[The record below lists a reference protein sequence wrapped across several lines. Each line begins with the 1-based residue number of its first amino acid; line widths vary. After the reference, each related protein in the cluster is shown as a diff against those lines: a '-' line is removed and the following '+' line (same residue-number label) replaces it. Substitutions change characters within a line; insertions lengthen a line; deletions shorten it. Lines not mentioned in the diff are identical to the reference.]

1 MEKKVMTKRD
11 YTEVIKL
18 KGAVQM
24 LGSVVDGLKV
34 GAVLGAVNSPEDA
47 IDIIVGVY
55 NDQLKTL
62 NDMLIEAGIMK
73 DEDDSNSLSDILN
86 KTVVIEEVK

>member
-11 YTEVIKL
+11 YTEVIRL

-24 LGSVVDGLKV
+24 LSSVVEGLEIGV
-34 GAVLGAVNSPEDA
+34 ALDAVNSPEDA
-47 IDIIVGVY
+47 IDIIIGVY

-62 NDMLIEAGIMK
+62 NEMLIKAGLMK
-73 DEDDSNSLSDILN
+73 DENDSNSLNDILN

>member
-1 MEKKVMTKRD
+1 MEKKVMTKKT
-11 YTEVIKL
+11 YTEVVRL

-24 LGSVVDGLKV
+24 LSSVVEGLEM

-47 IDIIVGVY
+47 IDIIIGVY

-62 NDMLIEAGIMK
+62 NEMLIEAGLMK
-73 DEDDSNSLSDILN
+73 DENDSNSLNDILN

>member
-11 YTEVIKL
+11 YTEVVRL

-24 LGSVVDGLKV
+24 LSSVVEGLEIGV
-34 GAVLGAVNSPEDA
+34 ALNAVNSPEDA
-47 IDIIVGVY
+47 IDIIIGVY

-62 NDMLIEAGIMK
+62 NEMLIEAGLMK
-73 DEDDSNSLSDILN
+73 DESDSNSLNDIMN
-86 KTVVIEEVK
+86 NTIVIEEVK

>member
-1 MEKKVMTKRD
+1 MEKKVMTKKT
-11 YTEVIKL
+11 YTEVIRL

-24 LGSVVDGLKV
+24 LSSVVEGLEIGV
-34 GAVLGAVNSPEDA
+34 ALNAVNSPEDA
-47 IDIIVGVY
+47 IDIIIGVY

-62 NDMLIEAGIMK
+62 NEMLIEAGLMK
-73 DEDDSNSLSDILN
+73 DESDSNSLNDILN

>member
-1 MEKKVMTKRD
+1 MTKRD
-11 YTEVIKL
+11 YTEVVRL

-24 LGSVVDGLKV
+24 LSSVVEGLEM

-47 IDIIVGVY
+47 IDIIIGVY

-62 NDMLIEAGIMK
+62 NEMLIEAGLMK
-73 DEDDSNSLSDILN
+73 DESDSNSLNDILN

>member
-11 YTEVIKL
+11 YTEVVKL

-24 LGSVVDGLKV
+24 LSSVVEGLEM
-34 GAVLGAVNSPEDA
+34 GAVLGAVNSLEAA
-47 IDIIVGVY
+47 IDIIIGVH

-62 NDMLIEAGIMK
+62 NEMLIEAGLMK
-73 DEDDSNSLSDILN
+73 DENDSNSLNDIMN
-86 KTVVIEEVK
+86 NTIVIEEVK

>member
-1 MEKKVMTKRD
+1 MEKKVMTKKT
-11 YTEVIKL
+11 YTEVVGL

-24 LGSVVDGLKV
+24 LSSVVEGLEM

-47 IDIIVGVY
+47 IDIIIGVY

-62 NDMLIEAGIMK
+62 NEMLIEAGLMK
-73 DEDDSNSLSDILN
+73 DESDSNSLNDILN

>member
-11 YTEVIKL
+11 YTEVVRL
-18 KGAVQM
+18 KGAIQM
-24 LGSVVDGLKV
+24 LGSVVEGLEM

-47 IDIIVGVY
+47 IDIIIGVY

-62 NDMLIEAGIMK
+62 NEMLIEAGLMK
-73 DEDDSNSLSDILN
+73 DESDSNSLNDILN

>member
-47 IDIIVGVY
+47 IDIIIGVY

-86 KTVVIEEVK
+86 KTVVIEGVK

>member
-11 YTEVIKL
+11 YTEVIRL

-24 LGSVVDGLKV
+24 LSSVVEGLEM

-47 IDIIVGVY
+47 IDIIIGVY

-62 NDMLIEAGIMK
+62 NEMLIEAGLMK
-73 DEDDSNSLSDILN
+73 DESDSNSLNDILN

>member
-1 MEKKVMTKRD
+1 MTKRD
-11 YTEVIKL
+11 YTEVVKL

-24 LGSVVDGLKV
+24 LSSVVEGLEM

-47 IDIIVGVY
+47 IDIIIGVY

-62 NDMLIEAGIMK
+62 NEMLIEAGLMK
-73 DEDDSNSLSDILN
+73 DESDSNSLNDILN

>member
-11 YTEVIKL
+11 YTEVVRL

-24 LGSVVDGLKV
+24 LSSVVEGLEIGV
-34 GAVLGAVNSPEDA
+34 ALNAVNSPEDA
-47 IDIIVGVY
+47 IDIITGVY

-73 DEDDSNSLSDILN
+73 DESDSNSLNDILN

>member
-1 MEKKVMTKRD
+1 MEKKVMTKKT
-11 YTEVIKL
+11 YTEVVRL

-24 LGSVVDGLKV
+24 LNSVVEGLEI

-47 IDIIVGVY
+47 IDVIIGVY

-62 NDMLIEAGIMK
+62 NEMLIEAGLMK
-73 DEDDSNSLSDILN
+73 DESDSNSLSDILD

>member
-1 MEKKVMTKRD
+1 MAKKVMTKKT
-11 YTEVIKL
+11 YTEIIKI

-24 LGSVVDGLKV
+24 LSSVVEGLEM

-47 IDIIVGVY
+47 IDIIIGVY

-62 NDMLIEAGIMK
+62 NEMLIEAGLMK
-73 DEDDSNSLSDILN
+73 DESDSNSLNDILN

>member
-11 YTEVIKL
+11 YTEVVRIKS
-18 KGAVQM
+18 AVQM
-24 LGSVVDGLKV
+24 LSSVVEGLEIGV
-34 GAVLGAVNSPEDA
+34 ALNAVNSPEDA
-47 IDIIVGVY
+47 IDIIIGVY

-73 DEDDSNSLSDILN
+73 DESDSNSLNDILN

>member
-18 KGAVQM
+18 KGAIQM
-24 LGSVVDGLKV
+24 LGSVVEGLEI
-34 GAVLGAVNSPEDA
+34 GAMLGAIDTPEDA
-47 IDIIVGVY
+47 INTIIGVY

-62 NDMLIEAGIMK
+62 NDMLIEAGLMK
-73 DEDDSNSLSDILN
+73 DENDSNSLNDILN

>member
-11 YTEVIKL
+11 YTEVIRL

-24 LGSVVDGLKV
+24 LNSVVEGLEI

-47 IDIIVGVY
+47 IDIIIGVY

-62 NDMLIEAGIMK
+62 NEMLIEAGLMK
-73 DEDDSNSLSDILN
+73 DESDSNSLNDILN

>member
-11 YTEVIKL
+11 YTEVIRIKS
-18 KGAVQM
+18 AVQM
-24 LGSVVDGLKV
+24 LSSVVEGLEM

-47 IDIIVGVY
+47 IDIIIGVY

-62 NDMLIEAGIMK
+62 NEMLIEAGLMK
-73 DEDDSNSLSDILN
+73 DENDSNSLNDILN

>member
-1 MEKKVMTKRD
+1 MTKRD

-24 LGSVVDGLKV
+24 LSSVVEGLEIGV
-34 GAVLGAVNSPEDA
+34 MLGAVGSPEDV
-47 IDIIVGVY
+47 INTIIGVY

-73 DEDDSNSLSDILN
+73 DENDSNSLNDILN
-86 KTVVIEEVK
+86 NTIVIEEVK

>member
-11 YTEVIKL
+11 YTEVVRIKS
-18 KGAVQM
+18 AVQM
-24 LGSVVDGLKV
+24 LGSVIDGLKV
-34 GAVLGAVNSPEDA
+34 GTVLGAVNSPEDA
-47 IDIIVGVY
+47 IDIIIGVY

-73 DEDDSNSLSDILN
+73 DESDSNSLNDILN

>member
-11 YTEVIKL
+11 YTEVVRL

-24 LGSVVDGLKV
+24 LSSVVEGLEM

-47 IDIIVGVY
+47 IDIIIGVY

-62 NDMLIEAGIMK
+62 NEMLIKAGLMK
-73 DEDDSNSLSDILN
+73 DESDSNSLNDILN

>member
-1 MEKKVMTKRD
+1 MEKKVMTKKT
-11 YTEVIKL
+11 YTEVVRL

-24 LGSVVDGLKV
+24 LSSVVEGLEI

-47 IDIIVGVY
+47 IDIIIGVY
-55 NDQLKTL
+55 NNQLKTL
-62 NDMLIEAGIMK
+62 NEMLIEAGLMK
-73 DEDDSNSLSDILN
+73 DESDSNSLDDILN

>member
-11 YTEVIKL
+11 YTEIVRL
-18 KGAVQM
+18 EGAVQM
-24 LGSVVDGLKV
+24 LSSVVEGLV
-34 GAVLGAVNSPEDA
+34 IGARLDVVNTSEDA
-47 IDIIVGVY
+47 IDTIIGVY

-62 NDMLIEAGIMK
+62 NEMLIEAGIMK
-73 DEDDSNSLSDILN
+73 DESDSNSLDDILN

>member
-1 MEKKVMTKRD
+1 MTKRD
-11 YTEVIKL
+11 YTEVVRL

-24 LGSVVDGLKV
+24 LSSVVEGLEIGV
-34 GAVLGAVNSPEDA
+34 ALNAVNSPEDA
-47 IDIIVGVY
+47 IDIIIGVY

-62 NDMLIEAGIMK
+62 NEMLIEAGLMK
-73 DEDDSNSLSDILN
+73 DESDSNSLNDILN

>member
-1 MEKKVMTKRD
+1 MEKKVMTKET

-18 KGAVQM
+18 KGAVQI
-24 LGSVVDGLKV
+24 LGSVVEGLEI
-34 GAVLGAVNSPEDA
+34 GAMLGALDTPVDA
-47 IDIIVGVY
+47 INVIIEVY

-73 DEDDSNSLSDILN
+73 DESDSNSLKEIMN
-86 KTVVIEEVK
+86 NTIVIEEVK

>member
-1 MEKKVMTKRD
+1 MTKRD
-11 YTEVIKL
+11 YTEVIKI
-18 KGAVQM
+18 KSAVQM
-24 LGSVVDGLKV
+24 LGSVVEGLKM

-47 IDIIVGVY
+47 IDIIIGVY

-62 NDMLIEAGIMK
+62 NEMLIEAGLMK
-73 DEDDSNSLSDILN
+73 DESDSNSLNDILN